1 MYCYILAAPRLAC
14 VKPVASVH
22 PEPGSNSPLFI
33 LFFLFFSVFPTARLT
48 TSDRPGICAFIL
60 FLTEG
65 FRPLPSSCLFIASF
79 QCSLRRPRLG
89 GKVVT
94 KVLPLFLTTKFFAN
108 FFFRSLFFKT
118 RVRSEPTP
126 SGIPLSSLTCRPF
139 RFCGCKGTHFLP
151 LPPNFFQT
159 FLPLFGKALRNGLS
173 SSSLRAK
180 LFSTTFPF
188 SATTSEFLYFIHII
202 MCL

>member
-48 TSDRPGICAFIL
+48 TSDCPGICAFVL
-60 FLTEG
+60 SLTEG

-79 QCSLRRPRLG
+79 QCSLRRPRRQRESGYKGTAFIFNHQIFREL
-89 GKVVT
+89 
-94 KVLPLFLTTKFFAN
+94 
-108 FFFRSLFFKT
+108 FFRSLLFKT
-118 RVRSEPTP
+118 RVRSGPTP

-151 LPPNFFQT
+151 LPPNFF
-159 FLPLFGKALRNGLS
+159 
-173 SSSLRAK
+173 
-180 LFSTTFPF
+180 
-188 SATTSEFLYFIHII
+188 
-202 MCL
+202 

>member
-33 LFFLFFSVFPTARLT
+33 LFFLFFLCL
-48 TSDRPGICAFIL
+48 SDSQTHNLGLSRHLRSF
-60 FLTEG
+60 FSLTEG

-79 QCSLRRPRLG
+79 QCSLRRPRRQRESGYKGTAFIFNHQIFREL
-89 GKVVT
+89 
-94 KVLPLFLTTKFFAN
+94 
-108 FFFRSLFFKT
+108 FFRSLLFKT
-118 RVRSEPTP
+118 RVRSGPTP

-151 LPPNFFQT
+151 LPPNFFRT
-159 FLPLFGKALRNGLS
+159 FLPLFLDD
-173 SSSLRAK
+173 
-180 LFSTTFPF
+180 FSQ
-188 SATTSEFLYFIHII
+188 TSII
-202 MCL
+202 